1 MNGDREVRPLLRTV
15 AEAAIELRVGKSTV
29 KKMIK
34 SGELGSI
41 TIGVSRR
48 IPADEVREYLRRK
61 LQEAAVARGEGG
73 DGDLTAA

>member
-1 MNGDREVRPLLRTV
+1 MNGDAEVQPLLRTV

-29 KKMIK
+29 KKMIR

-41 TIGVSRR
+41 TIGASRR

-61 LQEAAVARGEGG
+61 LQEAAAARGAG
-73 DGDLTAA
+73 DDEDLTAA

>member
-1 MNGDREVRPLLRTV
+1 MNGDAEVRPLLRTV
-15 AEAAIELRVGKSTV
+15 AEAAIELRVGKNTV

-34 SGELGSI
+34 SGELSSI

-61 LQEAAVARGEGG
+61 LRQAAVARGEG
-73 DGDLTAA
+73 DDEDLPAA